1 VKEARQLYLF
11 DDTEVITRLDARLWH
26 GSFNSRESTLHQLS
40 PYVGKMKSGMAR
52 VLINLYSRPGDTV
65 LDPFSGSGVV
75 PLEAAL
81 ARRRAWAN
89 DLSPYA
95 YVLTRGKLEAPGSE
109 RVAMRRAK
117 ELIDVVE
124 KEAPS
129 VDLTAIPEWVRE
141 FFHPDTLREVLTAFR
156 ILRQQEDYFLTACL
170 SGILHH
176 VRPGF
181 LSYPASHLVPYLRKN
196 KYPPDEFPGMY
207 AYRDLRSRL
216 LAKVRRAYRHHTLPV
231 DWEQRQ
237 YRVWQV
243 NAMNLSIEGET
254 VDAVISSPPY
264 FGALDY
270 ARDNRLRLWFLG
282 CEDWKELDAALTA
295 NQKVYLPQMRVCL
308 QEIHRVLKAGSYCV
322 LVLGDVERDG
332 KIQRTA
338 EILAELAIDA
348 TYGGLVVETIYDDR
362 IPDDRRSRRNTRT
375 TKFERILVMQKKQQG
390 EWRME
395 NGGYSHGWATAS
407 HSPNSFSRS
416 RVGRPSA
423 SHPRSS

>member
-1 VKEARQLYLF
+1 MATSGVSILPENVEARQLYLF
-11 DDTEVITRLDARLWH
+11 DSAEAITELDARLWH
-26 GSFNSRESTLHQLS
+26 GSFNSRESTLQQLS
-40 PYVGKMKSGMAR
+40 PYVGKMKSGMAK

-81 ARRRAWAN
+81 AGRRAWAN

-109 RVAMRRAK
+109 NTALQRAK
-117 ELIDVVE
+117 ALIDAVE
-124 KEAPS
+124 REAPS
-129 VDLTAIPEWVRE
+129 VDLTNTPEWVRE
-141 FFHPDTLREVLTAFR
+141 FFHPDTLREVLVAFR

-170 SGILHH
+170 LGILHH

-196 KYPPDEFPGMY
+196 KYPPDKFPDMY

-216 LAKVRRAYRHHTLPV
+216 LAKVKRAYRRHMLPV
-231 DWEQRQ
+231 GWEQRQ
-237 YRVWQV
+237 YQVWQV
-243 NAMNLSIEGET
+243 NTMNLPIENET

-282 CEDWKELDAALTA
+282 CEYWKELDASLTA

-308 QEIHRVLKAGSYCV
+308 QEIHRVLKSQSYCV
-322 LVLGDVERDG
+322 LVLGDVDRDG
-332 KIQRTA
+332 KIRRTA
-338 EILAELAIDA
+338 EILAELALDA
-348 TYGGLVVETIYDDR
+348 TYSGFVVETIYDDR
-362 IPDDRRSRRNTRT
+362 IPDERRSRRKTKT
-375 TKFERILVMQKKQQG
+375 TKFERILVMQKK
-390 EWRME
+390 
-395 NGGYSHGWATAS
+395 
-407 HSPNSFSRS
+407 
-416 RVGRPSA
+416 
-423 SHPRSS
+423 